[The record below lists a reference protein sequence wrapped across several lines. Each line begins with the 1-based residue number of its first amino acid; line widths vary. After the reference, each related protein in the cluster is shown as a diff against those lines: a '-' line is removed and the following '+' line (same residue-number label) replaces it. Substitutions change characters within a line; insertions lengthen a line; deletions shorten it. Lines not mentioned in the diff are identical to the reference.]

1 MSSFKEIVTKAVI
14 GKAKKT
20 NRNTF
25 SIDPEQ
31 QPNTVLGC
39 WVINHSFNGIKGAN
53 GSVNVNGTF
62 DVNVW
67 YSFDNDKQTAVTTKK
82 FSYTDTMNVPLREN
96 AHMDNANE
104 IIVRCLKQ
112 PTVSNVQIDG
122 TTVKLDIEKEMGV
135 EVVGDAKVKISVED
149 DEDDYEEIIDDEYV
163 DEAINEINE
172 DYLNNTDTNDEEN

>member
-25 SIDPEQ
+25 NLEPEQ

-39 WVINHSFNGIKGAN
+39 WVINHTFNGTKGLKGNVNIN
-53 GSVNVNGTF
+53 GSF

-67 YSFDNDKQTAVTTKK
+67 YSYDSDKKTAVATKS
-82 FSYTDTMNVPLREN
+82 FNYSDSMQVPLKEN
-96 AHMDNANE
+96 TNLDGASE

-112 PTVSNVQIDG
+112 PTVSNVSIDG
-122 TTVKLDIEKEMGV
+122 TNVKLEIEKEMGV
-135 EVVGDAKVKISVED
+135 EIVGDVKVKVSVEE
-149 DEDDYEEIIDDEYV
+149 DEDDYEEIVDQEEIDEVMD
-163 DEAINEINE
+163 EINE
-172 DYLNNTDTNDEEN
+172 DYLTDNK